1 MTPSES
7 GGGAAPE
14 LAGDPERKARLMRAA
29 TYASVSVATVLIVAK
44 LGAWASTESVSLLS
58 SLIDSI
64 LDAAASLINLVAV
77 RRALQPADSDYRF
90 GFGKAE
96 PLAGLAQA
104 AFIAGSGIFL
114 LLEATDRLFTPHA
127 VENGTTGM
135 IVMACAIVLTVCLV
149 AFQSY
154 VVRKTDS
161 IAIAGD
167 QVHYQA
173 DLLVNLAVIA
183 SLFIS
188 TRLDWHYADPLF
200 AIFIVFYMAW
210 GGLKIGRISLEYLMD
225 REFSAADRKRI
236 REIVLAHPEVSEV
249 HDMRTRSAGPNS
261 FIQLHLELEG
271 DITLMHAHVVSDAV
285 MYQVEKAFPNTE
297 VLIHQDPAG
306 IAERRD
312 QFDG

>member
-1 MTPSES
+1 VAFSDKGKDGPSD
-7 GGGAAPE
+7 
-14 LAGDPERKARLMRAA
+14 LAGDAERKAGLMKAA
-29 TYASVSVATVLIVAK
+29 TYASVSVATVLIIAK
-44 LGAWASTESVSLLS
+44 LGAWAGTQSVSLLS

-64 LDAAASLINLVAV
+64 LDAGASLINLLAV
-77 RRALQPADSDYRF
+77 RRALQPADHEYRF

-114 LLEATDRLFTPHA
+114 LLEAADRLVTPRA
-127 VENGTTGM
+127 VENGTLGM
-135 IVMACAIVLTVCLV
+135 IVMGGAIGLTVCLV
-149 AFQSY
+149 AFQTY
-154 VVRKTDS
+154 VVRKTAS

-188 TRLDWHYADPLF
+188 TRFAWHFADPLF
-200 AIFIVFYMAW
+200 AVLIVFYMAW
-210 GGLKIGRISLEYLMD
+210 GAVRIGRTSLEFLMD
-225 REFSAADRKRI
+225 REFSAEDRARI
-236 REIVLAHPEVSEV
+236 REIVLAHPRVSEV

-261 FIQLHLELEG
+261 FIQLHLEMDG
-271 DITLMHAHVVSDAV
+271 DISLMQAHVVSDAV
-285 MYQVEKAFPNTE
+285 MFQVENAFPNTE

-312 QFDG
+312 PFDG